1 MIIDDSNKKIQELN
15 QKIDILKK
23 ELIHKKVE
31 MENFKLDL
39 QVILAEK
46 ELEGTKKE
54 KNCLIEKVMQIKTN
68 FLNKEKK
75 EIEFLKNILCK
86 DPNIPKEMKEFV
98 ERKEETVKNMELEI
112 GYLKSILN
120 KKN

>member
-1 MIIDDSNKKIQELN
+1 M
-15 QKIDILKK
+15 K
-23 ELIHKKVE
+23 E
-31 MENFKLDL
+31 
-39 QVILAEK
+39 
-46 ELEGTKKE
+46 
-54 KNCLIEKVMQIKTN
+54 IKTN

-98 ERKEETVKNMELEI
+98 ERKEESIKNMEMEI